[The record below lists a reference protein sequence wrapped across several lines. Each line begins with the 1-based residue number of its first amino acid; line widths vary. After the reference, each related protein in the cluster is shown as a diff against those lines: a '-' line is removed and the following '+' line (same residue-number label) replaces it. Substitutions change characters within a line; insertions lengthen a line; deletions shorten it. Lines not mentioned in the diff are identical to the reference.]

1 MRGTLHTIDLQG
13 LEAAAHALVEQL
25 GAEALEQRAY
35 LHRFSDGRVSLEL
48 EWVDPTA
55 LAQAAVAAYLA
66 AVRRSQA

>member
-1 MRGTLHTIDLQG
+1 MLDPLPPVDLQG

-48 EWVDPTA
+48 EWVDPMA
-55 LAQAAVAAYLA
+55 LAHATVVAYLA
-66 AVRRSQA
+66 TQRQSQT